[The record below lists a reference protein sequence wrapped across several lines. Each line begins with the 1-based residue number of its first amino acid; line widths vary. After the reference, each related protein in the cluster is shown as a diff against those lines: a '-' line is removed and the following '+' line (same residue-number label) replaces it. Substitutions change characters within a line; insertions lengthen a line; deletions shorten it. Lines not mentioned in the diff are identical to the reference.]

1 MYHYHLI
8 VTISVDSIYIPLLSH
23 SDCISVDSTYHYYLI
38 VTVSLL
44 TVQHSFTGLC
54 LYTTIVLHCLC
65 HCKQYNIPWCTTFL
79 QGTLCYIH
87 LCCLTVIVS
96 VYSAMFLLTT
106 LWTGIALLHSVSVCT
121 LQTMHCS
128 LRRKTYKKSTL
139 LHNLMRVSGLYKFL
153 RVTYLIRKSNSPQP
167 DVCVWT
173 LYVPQGE
180 KLIRRAHFSMTW
192 CVCLYSTSP
201 SSSGRKNL

>member
-1 MYHYHLI
+1 M
-8 VTISVDSIYIPLLSH
+8 
-23 SDCISVDSTYHYYLI
+23 
-38 VTVSLL
+38 TVSLL
-44 TVQHSFTGLC
+44 TVQHSFAGFC
-54 LYTTIVLHCLC
+54 LTYTTIVLQCLC

-139 LHNLMRVSGLYKFL
+139 LHNLMCVSGLYKFL

-167 DVCVWT
+167 DVC
-173 LYVPQGE
+173 LDS
-180 KLIRRAHFSMTW
+180 IR
-192 CVCLYSTSP
+192 
-201 SSSGRKNL
+201 SSGRKTHKKSTLLHDLMCVSVLYKHKFLRAKNS